1 MQADIQAKNAA
12 RQALVDD
19 LEARKPTKTPDTPA
33 PVSEAP
39 SRAGIKGSM
48 SGSGTPGAA
57 TPGLRDLE
65 VDEMDADGED
75 DEGSYAATPAA
86 RTAAEGETP
95 RYASG
100 DDADAYGDDD
110 DDDLFGDADA
120 DGEEDG
126 GGGGEAGDLSGL
138 AAQAVSG
145 SGAEQSAN
153 TPGAGAGEDE
163 DGGDD
168 ADGEEDEDD
177 PMAAMLR
184 EELGEMAAAPGTPM
198 DQDARDDAS
207 RDILDQF
214 AAASADAQGTGSPY
228 PAAHASSPAMDY
240 SAVEGGVGMRR
251 LAEGVAPDDDEEE
264 SSDDSSDDD

>member
-33 PVSEAP
+33 PAGDAQ
-39 SRAGIKGSM
+39 SRAGTKGRM
-48 SGSGTPGAA
+48 SGSGTPGA

-65 VDEMDADGED
+65 VDDMDADGED

-100 DDADAYGDDD
+100 DDADAYGEDD

-120 DGEEDG
+120 DGEDDG
-126 GGGGEAGDLSGL
+126 TGGEAGDLSGL

-145 SGAEQSAN
+145 PGGGQLAG
-153 TPGAGAGEDE
+153 TPGVAAD
-163 DGGDD
+163 DD
-168 ADGEEDEDD
+168 ADGDTDGEEDEDD

-184 EELGEMAAAPGTPM
+184 EELGEMAAVPGTPM
-198 DQDARDDAS
+198 DQDARDAAS

-214 AAASADAQGTGSPY
+214 AAASNADAPGSGSPF

-251 LAEGVAPDDDEEE
+251 LAEGVTPDDDEEE